1 MAQEPT
7 PDDKNADSAQAK
19 ILLTRTDLRCMGIKL
34 SNSSLLRAEA
44 RGAFPRRLR
53 ISAATVCWDRAEVNA
68 WLEARKSERATWQ
81 YAEPS

>member
-1 MAQEPT
+1 
-7 PDDKNADSAQAK
+7 
-19 ILLTRTDLRCMGIKL
+19 MGIKL

-68 WLEARKSERATWQ
+68 WLQARKSERATWQ
-81 YAEPS
+81 YADPS